1 MASDK
6 LRSGQDPEIKNRK
19 RTLAA
24 TELGTTPS
32 AIAVEPLLLIA
43 STALAEKAASLK
55 RKYDELLEE
64 IDNQRLELAEGRKEA
79 EVALEE
85 SFSAF
90 TSYDAPAGPKLAK
103 LCWDEAVRDLG
114 ADEMPPKTMQSID
127 DMTFK
132 YSSTI
137 PRCSRIDYFAA
148 PAHRRN
154 VEELARKLLADLLG
168 AKQHKANK
176 LLWPDVRRRHLGS
189 S

>member
-6 LRSGQDPEIKNRK
+6 LA
-19 RTLAA
+19 RTLC
-24 TELGTTPS
+24 TSPLK
-32 AIAVEPLLLIA
+32 PLLLIA
-43 STALAEKAASLK
+43 STALAEKAANLK
-55 RKYDELLEE
+55 RKYDELLEV
-64 IDNQRLELAEGRKEA
+64 IDNQRLELADRRKEA

-90 TSYDAPAGPKLAK
+90 TSYDAPAGPKLAT

-114 ADEMPPKTMQSID
+114 ADEMPTKTMQSID

-137 PRCSRIDYFAA
+137 LRRSRIDYFAA

-168 AKQHKANK
+168 AKQHIKANK
-176 LLWPDVRRRHLGS
+176 LV
-189 S
+189 